1 MEKAERRSH
10 TQQHRNKREREKKGG
25 KTREKKKE
33 GALGRL
39 LLIRASE
46 RERERETRNARESF
60 RGPGEFQQCRRS
72 CSSSAPTHTQRVPFR
87 HLSQQDVR
95 YFNNKPPKKRRE
107 TANKIR
113 NIQYISGGLSPS

>member
-1 MEKAERRSH
+1 MRWKKPREGATHNNTGIKE
-10 TQQHRNKREREKKGG
+10 RERKKGG

-46 RERERETRNARESF
+46 REKTRETRNARESF

-72 CSSSAPTHTQRVPFR
+72 CSSSAPTHTQSTIPSS
-87 HLSQQDVR
+87 LTA
-95 YFNNKPPKKRRE
+95 RR
-107 TANKIR
+107 
-113 NIQYISGGLSPS
+113 